1 MHSRLSPL
9 GVLGI
14 ALVIAGRAL
23 RERWLLIATFAAGQI
38 AAALAAVAA
47 GYYLAPRFLEAAAAL
62 TIAYLAVEIL
72 FLPGAGQ
79 RAIVVAVLGAFHGLA
94 FAGYLGATEET
105 SFTPLAGLLVGEVAL
120 FATLAAMWR
129 RTRRPA
135 AVSGILSAGEGSG
148 CSIALRLIK
157 SVSQKSKVKGQRSNR
172 VVAAF
177 DF

>member
-1 MHSRLSPL
+1 M
-9 GVLGI
+9 
-14 ALVIAGRAL
+14 
-23 RERWLLIATFAAGQI
+23 
-38 AAALAAVAA
+38 
-47 GYYLAPRFLEAAAAL
+47 
-62 TIAYLAVEIL
+62 EIL

-135 AVSGILSAGEGSG
+135 VTRVLAG
-148 CSIALRLIK
+148 ALLVIGLGWFFWRL
-157 SVSQKSKVKGQRSNR
+157 R
-172 VVAAF
+172 A
-177 DF
+177 